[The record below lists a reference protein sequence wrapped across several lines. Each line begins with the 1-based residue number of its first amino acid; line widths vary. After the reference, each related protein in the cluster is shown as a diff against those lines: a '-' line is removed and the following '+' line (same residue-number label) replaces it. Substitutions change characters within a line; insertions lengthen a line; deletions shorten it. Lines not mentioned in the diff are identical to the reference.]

1 MSDFQVSYED
11 FAKIDDEMKI
21 MLSRVSSLQ
30 RHDFMNMLQIIT
42 GYMQIE
48 EYENALNAALEYG
61 QKTESFGRLQKHGLT
76 ITCLLIDHYI
86 KIYSNHEKKIEIL
99 NSLSPIEQNMKN
111 EKKAAV
117 ELLDEILDRYSKEPI
132 EKIIMNFEY
141 SDKIIIRILLPVC
154 ENVELLD
161 LILKYKDVLPDIE
174 TGLLENEFFW
184 DYIEFG
190 LFD

>member
-1 MSDFQVSYED
+1 MSDLQVSYED
-11 FAKIDDEMKI
+11 FAKIDGEMKI

-48 EYENALNAALEYG
+48 EYENALIAALEYG
-61 QKTESFGRLQKHGLT
+61 QRTESFGRLQKHGLT
-76 ITCLLIDHYI
+76 ITCLLIDQYI
-86 KIYSNHEKKIEIL
+86 KIYSNYEKKIEIL
-99 NSLSPIEQNMKN
+99 NSLSPMEQNMKN
-111 EKKAAV
+111 EKKAAI
-117 ELLDEILDRYSKEPI
+117 ELLDEILDMYSKEPI
-132 EKIIMNFEY
+132 EKIVMNFEY
-141 SDKIIIRILLPVC
+141 SDRIVIKIFLPVS

-161 LILKYKDVLPDIE
+161 LILKYKDELPDIE
-174 TGLLENEFFW
+174 TGLVKNEFFW

>member
-1 MSDFQVSYED
+1 MSDLKVNYED

-21 MLSRVSSLQ
+21 MLSRVTSLQ

-48 EYENALNAALEYG
+48 EYEKALNTALEYG
-61 QKTESFGRLQKHGLT
+61 QKTESFEKLKKHGLT
-76 ITCLLIDHYI
+76 ITCLMIDHYI
-86 KIYSNHEKKIEIL
+86 KIYSNYEKKIEIL
-99 NSLSPIEQNMKN
+99 NSLSPMEQNLKN

-117 ELLDEILDRYSKEPI
+117 KLLDEILERYSKEPI
-132 EKIIMNFEY
+132 EKIIINFEY
-141 SDKIIIRILLPVC
+141 LDKIAIRVLLPVS

-161 LILKYKDVLPDIE
+161 LILKYKDELPDLE
-174 TGLLENEFFW
+174 TGLVKNEFFW
-184 DYIEFG
+184 DYVEFG

>member
-1 MSDFQVSYED
+1 MSDLQVSYED

-21 MLSRVSSLQ
+21 MLNKVSSLQ

-61 QKTESFGRLQKHGLT
+61 QRTESNGRLQKHGLT

-86 KIYSNHEKKIEIL
+86 KIYSNYEKKIEIL
-99 NSLSPIEQNMKN
+99 NSLSPMEQNMKN
-111 EKKAAV
+111 EKKAAI
-117 ELLDEILDRYSKEPI
+117 ELLDEILEKYSKEPI
-132 EKIIMNFEY
+132 EKIVMNFEY
-141 SDKIIIRILLPVC
+141 SDKIVIRILLPVC
-154 ENVELLD
+154 EKVKLLD
-161 LILKYKDVLPDIE
+161 LILKYKDELPDLEI
-174 TGLLENEFFW
+174 GLVKNELSW

>member
-1 MSDFQVSYED
+1 MSDLQVSYED

-21 MLSRVSSLQ
+21 LLSRVTSLQ

-61 QKTESFGRLQKHGLT
+61 QRTESFGRLQKHGLT
-76 ITCLLIDHYI
+76 ITCLIIDHYI
-86 KIYSNHEKKIEIL
+86 KIYSNSERKIEIL
-99 NSLSPIEQNMKN
+99 NSLSPMEQNIKN
-111 EKKAAV
+111 EKKAAI
-117 ELLDEILDRYSKEPI
+117 ELLDEILDMYSKEPI
-132 EKIIMNFEY
+132 EKIVINFEY
-141 SDKIIIRILLPVC
+141 SDKIVIRLLLPVC

-161 LILKYKDVLPDIE
+161 LILKYKSELPDLEI
-174 TGLLENEFFW
+174 GLLKNEIFG